1 MKTINHLVSFH
12 TGEAEV
18 GYYGFGTRLGYI
30 GRPCLKKEKGR
41 RKEDRKGEEEEENL
55 VED

>member
-1 MKTINHLVSFH
+1 MKTINQLVSLD

-18 GYYGFGTRLGYI
+18 GYYGFGTRLGYL

>member
-1 MKTINHLVSFH
+1 MKTINQLVSLD

-18 GYYGFGTRLGYI
+18 GYYGFGTRLGYL

-41 RKEDRKGEEEEENL
+41 RKEDRKGEEEENL